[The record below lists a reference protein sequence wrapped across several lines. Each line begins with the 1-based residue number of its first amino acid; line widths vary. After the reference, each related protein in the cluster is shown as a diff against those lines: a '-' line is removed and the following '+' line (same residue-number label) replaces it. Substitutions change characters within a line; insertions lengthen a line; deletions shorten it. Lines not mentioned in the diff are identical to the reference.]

1 MELTEVEKLL
11 IAIYQKMEPS
21 ADRIG
26 AMHKREL
33 PVTSN
38 GSSARE
44 SGAQERGRLP
54 ADTVSTGRQW
64 CQQKMFFENRDHF
77 CPDLSSTVK

>member
-26 AMHKREL
+26 AMRKRKK
-33 PVTSN
+33 PTASK
-38 GSSARE
+38 GSSTRE
-44 SGAQERGRLP
+44 SGAQNGRKFP
-54 ADTVSTGRQW
+54 ADA
-64 CQQKMFFENRDHF
+64 MFI
-77 CPDLSSTVK
+77 

>member
-11 IAIYQKMEPS
+11 IAFYQKREPS

-38 GSSARE
+38 GSSTRE
-44 SGAQERGRLP
+44 SGAQNGRKFP
-54 ADTVSTGRQW
+54 ADA
-64 CQQKMFFENRDHF
+64 MFI
-77 CPDLSSTVK
+77 